1 MKSMRKNTKSFILE
15 NKTVCPCNVVKSV
28 IFHKGG
34 DLYEKLHNKSKESFD
49 ITRMNSRKNNPS
61 IDKIVSLFQKKFVI
75 HQERTERLSFSLKT
89 LKEKQNVLLSISE
102 SKQI

>member
-34 DLYEKLHNKSKESFD
+34 DYMRSF
-49 ITRMNSRKNNPS
+49 IINQRK
-61 IDKIVSLFQKKFVI
+61 
-75 HQERTERLSFSLKT
+75 
-89 LKEKQNVLLSISE
+89 VLT
-102 SKQI
+102 

>member
-34 DLYEKLHNKSKESFD
+34 DLYEKLHN
-49 ITRMNSRKNNPS
+49 NQRK
-61 IDKIVSLFQKKFVI
+61 
-75 HQERTERLSFSLKT
+75 
-89 LKEKQNVLLSISE
+89 VLT
-102 SKQI
+102 

>member
-1 MKSMRKNTKSFILE
+1 M
-15 NKTVCPCNVVKSV
+15 

-61 IDKIVSLFQKKFVI
+61 IDKIVSLFQKEICYTPRENGEAQFLFKD
-75 HQERTERLSFSLKT
+75 L
-89 LKEKQNVLLSISE
+89 
-102 SKQI
+102 